1 MQCNGIIN
9 IQTYS
14 GKQHWEPWELP
25 ISKSTEKNKK
35 NPAYPTIASTVV
47 AVSQTLLSPRCR
59 PLHIFI
65 KSTQCQCRK
74 GPRRPPQAQL
84 AIVWNLPGSF
94 CGSQNTTPTP
104 MVATPHFRIR
114 IKWLNV
120 YMYIIWDCNKPSV
133 EGRGRGNG
141 CKWWMGW
148 RTASKLQRNNNRGQA
163 GSSENVLSD
172 QNPNLVS
179 KQKGKSLTSD
189 SKPTYLPKNKLT
201 RKHGGGQT
209 LLATVSYGS
218 INNV

>member
-47 AVSQTLLSPRCR
+47 AVSQKLLSPRCR

-120 YMYIIWDCNKPSV
+120 YMYIIWDCNKPASRDEAEV
-133 EGRGRGNG
+133 MGVNDGWDEGRRANCSGIIIE
-141 CKWWMGW
+141 
-148 RTASKLQRNNNRGQA
+148 A
-163 GSSENVLSD
+163 
-172 QNPNLVS
+172 
-179 KQKGKSLTSD
+179 KQEVVKTS
-189 SKPTYLPKNKLT
+189 
-201 RKHGGGQT
+201 
-209 LLATVSYGS
+209 
-218 INNV
+218 